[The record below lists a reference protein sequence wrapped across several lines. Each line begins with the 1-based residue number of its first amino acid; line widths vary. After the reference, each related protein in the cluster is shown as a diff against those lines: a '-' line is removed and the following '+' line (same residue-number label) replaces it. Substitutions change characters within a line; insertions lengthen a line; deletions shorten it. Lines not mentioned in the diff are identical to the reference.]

1 MFTGRRVVFRRISRF
16 INFTKMENE
25 LTVMSNIKLL
35 EEEKR
40 LFDSLLAV
48 VHENQLNLTLR
59 VAGGWV
65 RDKVP
70 ILLDRYWAWNRRTS
84 TSR

>member
-35 EEEKR
+35 DEEKR

-48 VHENQLNLTLR
+48 VQENQLNLTLR

-70 ILLDRYWAWNRRTS
+70 VL
-84 TSR
+84 

>member
-25 LTVMSNIKLL
+25 LTVMSNIRLL
-35 EEEKR
+35 DEEKR

-48 VHENQLNLTLR
+48 VQENQLNLTLR

-70 ILLDRYWAWNRRTS
+70 IL
-84 TSR
+84 